1 MTDPLE
7 ALTFHP
13 HAMGPA
19 AVVTLV
25 RSEAL
30 TDVTIPSTLTEPR
43 ALLSQMATTAVCSAD
58 SHSDSI
64 VTALPRGS
72 PETVLKT
79 GSTGT
84 GWVSKVTPS
93 STNTCERKAREALG
107 RCMGQHLLY
116 LALDSLLAGSAKKP
130 QRDFLTRIQRCA
142 RSQVRAAVCECL
154 LCVTLPRKQR
164 THPGCNT
171 RCQRGNHSF
180 PQEPPALFGQPVK
193 IQENN
198 SK

>member
-1 MTDPLE
+1 
-7 ALTFHP
+7 
-13 HAMGPA
+13 MGPA

-43 ALLSQMATTAVCSAD
+43 ALLSQMAMTAVCSAD

-64 VTALPRGS
+64 VTAPPRGS

-79 GSTGT
+79 GSTG
-84 GWVSKVTPS
+84 
-93 STNTCERKAREALG
+93 
-107 RCMGQHLLY
+107 
-116 LALDSLLAGSAKKP
+116 LAGYPKSHPAVQILVKGKPGKLLAGVWASTCSTWRWTAFWQALQKKP